1 MQVTIYQISEND
13 ALLCSPQV
21 TTVCK
26 RLVCITSDH
35 NLKGSFIQ
43 ILAGNSHDLN

>member
-13 ALLCSPQV
+13 ALLCSHQV

-26 RLVCITSDH
+26 RLVYITSDQ
-35 NLKGSFIQ
+35 NLKGSFLQ
-43 ILAGNSHDLN
+43 ILAGSHDLN